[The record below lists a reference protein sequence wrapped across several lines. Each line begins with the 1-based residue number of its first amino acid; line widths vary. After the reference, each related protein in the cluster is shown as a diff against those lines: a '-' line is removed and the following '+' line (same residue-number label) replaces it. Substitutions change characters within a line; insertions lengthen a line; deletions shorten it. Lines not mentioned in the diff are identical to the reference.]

1 MNLIWNDVQTAKRDE
16 ILSIRCEEKWDFIQ
30 KNNQQK
36 KDTKVNEN
44 VKNVTNHEYLDLILE
59 INNLK
64 EQNFS
69 LKQELKKEVI
79 EKNNIIQKKDKLL
92 KMCYSDNTKLKSNIK
107 KLSSKANTNK

>member
-1 MNLIWNDVQTAKRDE
+1 M
-16 ILSIRCEEKWDFIQ
+16 
-30 KNNQQK
+30 
-36 KDTKVNEN
+36 
-44 VKNVTNHEYLDLILE
+44 KNVTNHEYLDLILE

-79 EKNNIIQKKDKLL
+79 KKNNIIQKKDKLL